1 VTRFPTQTALTIASL
16 GALFA
21 FLPRVAPAIKGPRLS
36 QLAALAEFDPARTPL
51 TPLTLHRTEE
61 IVVEP
66 PFRSMARSIA
76 KPIAPL
82 LDDANGGLDHFYAAL
97 WRTERKEAG
106 AVTRVTH
113 YGDSPTTADLIT
125 GDIRAQLQA
134 QFGDAGHGF
143 ILLAKPWAWYQH
155 RGVSLSGAGWQIVPA
170 THAEIKDGFFGLGG
184 VTFTAGAVARTHIHL
199 DDPGQSRFELYYL
212 QQPGGGSV
220 TVTAQE
226 TVQDTTH
233 ATARATAPD
242 TTRDTAP
249 DTTVTEIPT
258 AGDAKSPGFAP
269 FTVAGGAAD
278 LELRTEGRVRLFGLT
293 AEKPGPGVV
302 YDSLGLNGASI
313 TVLSHTFNQQHWAA
327 ELRRRNPDM
336 VVINYGTNEADFA
349 EFVDKYYEK
358 ELREAIR
365 RVRAALPAASILVM
379 SPMDRG
385 HLTGPGEIETMATIP
400 LIVATQRRVAQDTG
414 CGFFDTFTAM
424 GGPGTMARW
433 YASQPRLVSADFIH
447 PYPAGGK
454 IVATIFVKQ
463 IESGL
468 SRYKLR
474 QVQSQS
480 PASGAVR

>member
-1 VTRFPTQTALTIASL
+1 VTRFPVQTALTIATL

-21 FLPRVAPAIKGPRLS
+21 LLPRVAPAIKGPRLS
-36 QLAALAEFDPARTPL
+36 QLASLAEFNPTRTPL
-51 TPLTLHRTEE
+51 IPLTPHRTEE
-61 IVVEP
+61 IAVEP
-66 PFRSMARSIA
+66 PMRSTA

-82 LDDANGGLDHFYAAL
+82 LEDANGGLDRFYAAL

-134 QFGDAGHGF
+134 RFGDAGHGF

-155 RGVSLSGAGWQIVPA
+155 RGVSLSGAGWQVVPA
-170 THAEIKDGFFGLGG
+170 THVEIRDGFFGLGG
-184 VTFTAGAVARTHIHL
+184 VSFTAGASARTHVHL
-199 DDPGQSRFELYYL
+199 EDAGQSLFELYYL
-212 QQPGGGSV
+212 QQPGGGTV

-226 TVQDTTH
+226 MLRN
-233 ATARATAPD
+233 TA
-242 TTRDTAP
+242 RDTAR
-249 DTTVTEIPT
+249 DTTQATQQNTTVTEIPT
-258 AGDAKSPGFAP
+258 AGAAKSPGFAD
-269 FTVAGGAAD
+269 FTVAGGASD
-278 LELRTEGRVRLFGLT
+278 LELRTDGQVRLFGLT

-313 TVLSHTFNQQHWAA
+313 SVLAHTFNQQHWAA
-327 ELRRRNPDM
+327 ELRQRNPNL
-336 VVINYGTNEADFA
+336 VVINYGTNEADFSS
-349 EFVDKYYEK
+349 FVDKHYEG

-365 RVRAALPAASILVM
+365 RLRAALPGASILVM

-385 HLTGPGEIETMATIP
+385 YLAGPGEIETMDTIP
-400 LIVATQRRVAQDTG
+400 RIVAIQRRVAAETG

-424 GGPGTMARW
+424 GGAGTMARW

-454 IVATIFVKQ
+454 IVATIFVTQ

-474 QVQSQS
+474 QLQNQSS
-480 PASGAVR
+480 ASGAVR

>member
-21 FLPRVAPAIKGPRLS
+21 LLPRVDPAIKGPRLG
-36 QLAALAEFDPARTPL
+36 QLASLAEFDPERTPL
-51 TPLTLHRTEE
+51 LPLTPHRTEE
-61 IVVEP
+61 IAVEP
-66 PFRSMARSIA
+66 PIRFMV
-76 KPIAPL
+76 KPTPPL
-82 LDDANGGLDHFYAAL
+82 LEDSNGGMNRFYAAL

-134 QFGDAGHGF
+134 RFGDAGHGF

-170 THAEIKDGFFGLGG
+170 THIEIKDGFFGLGG
-184 VTFTAGAVARTHIHL
+184 VSFTAGASARTHIHL

-212 QQPGGGSV
+212 QQPGGGTV
-220 TVTAQE
+220 TVTTQE
-226 TVQDTTH
+226 
-233 ATARATAPD
+233 
-242 TTRDTAP
+242 TTRDTARV
-249 DTTVTEIPT
+249 TTAAEIPT
-258 AGDAKSPGFAP
+258 AGDTKSPGFAP
-269 FTVAGGAAD
+269 FTVAGGASE
-278 LELRTEGRVRLFGLT
+278 LELRTVGQVRLFGLT

-313 TVLSHTFNQQHWAA
+313 TVLSHVFNQRHWAA
-327 ELRRRNPDM
+327 ELRQRNPNL
-336 VVINYGTNEADFA
+336 VVINYGTNEADFSS
-349 EFVDKYYEK
+349 FVDKHYEG

-365 RVRAALPAASILVM
+365 RIRAALPAASVLVM

-385 HLTGPGEIETMATIP
+385 YLTGPGEIETMATIP
-400 LIVATQRRVAQDTG
+400 RIVAIQRRVAAETG

-424 GGPGTMARW
+424 GGAGTMARW

-454 IVATIFVKQ
+454 IVATLFVKH

-468 SRYKLR
+468 SSYKLR
-474 QVQSQS
+474 QLQNQPS
-480 PASGAVR
+480 ASGAVR

>member
-1 VTRFPTQTALTIASL
+1 
-16 GALFA
+16 
-21 FLPRVAPAIKGPRLS
+21 
-36 QLAALAEFDPARTPL
+36 
-51 TPLTLHRTEE
+51 
-61 IVVEP
+61 
-66 PFRSMARSIA
+66 
-76 KPIAPL
+76 
-82 LDDANGGLDHFYAAL
+82 
-97 WRTERKEAG
+97 
-106 AVTRVTH
+106 
-113 YGDSPTTADLIT
+113 
-125 GDIRAQLQA
+125 
-134 QFGDAGHGF
+134 
-143 ILLAKPWAWYQH
+143 
-155 RGVSLSGAGWQIVPA
+155 
-170 THAEIKDGFFGLGG
+170 
-184 VTFTAGAVARTHIHL
+184 
-199 DDPGQSRFELYYL
+199 
-212 QQPGGGSV
+212 V

-242 TTRDTAP
+242 TTRDTAQDTAQ

-385 HLTGPGEIETMATIP
+385 HLTGPGEIETMPTIP

-424 GGPGTMARW
+424 GGAGTMARW